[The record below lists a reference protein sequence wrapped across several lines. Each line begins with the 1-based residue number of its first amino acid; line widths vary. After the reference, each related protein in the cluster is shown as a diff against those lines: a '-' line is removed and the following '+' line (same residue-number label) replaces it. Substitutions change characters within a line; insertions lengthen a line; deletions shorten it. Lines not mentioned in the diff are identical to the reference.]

1 MSDRPSA
8 SASVSASVSAS
19 ASTGLTRW
27 RYQAADARGAMTR
40 GEVDAVSAEAAVDLL
55 RRRSLWVIDLE
66 PTRGASASAVRS
78 SGAAS
83 TSTSTSATPAVTAAR
98 LLDRLSQRTTDRE
111 ESLATL
117 TRSVATL
124 LGAGVPLER
133 ALAFAASGE
142 SDARWQQ
149 VFRGL
154 QTAVTRGES
163 LSEAA
168 ARVEALPR
176 AYAPLLAAAEASG
189 SMAAT
194 FARLADDLEAR
205 SQLRARVRAALVY
218 PTLLALASTV
228 GTLVILVVV
237 VPRFADLIADA
248 GGTVPAS
255 TRLLIA
261 LSALLSRFG
270 WLLAIA
276 VILAVTGVR
285 QSLQD
290 GSRRRRWHAT
300 RLGWPLVGRF
310 EREQAAAGYLSTLAV
325 ALESGVPLLR
335 AMTLARG
342 TVGNVALVEQLAGA
356 EAVVR
361 DGGAVSDALSGSLPP
376 LATRLLEAG
385 EQGGALAPLARR
397 AATAAN
403 DQVQRVIT
411 GAVSLIEPVMILG
424 FGGVV
429 GFVALALLQAIYG
442 SNASSF

>member
-1 MSDRPSA
+1 MSDRTSA
-8 SASVSASVSAS
+8 SASASAS
-19 ASTGLTRW
+19 AGMIRW
-27 RYQAADARGAMTR
+27 RYQAADAQGAMTR
-40 GEVDAVSAEAAVDLL
+40 GEVDAVSAEAAADVL

-66 PTRGASASAVRS
+66 PTPGASASLSRS
-78 SGAAS
+78 SVPAS
-83 TSTSTSATPAVTAAR
+83 TSAAPAGF
-98 LLDRLSQRTTDRE
+98 LDRLSRRTTDHE
-111 ESLATL
+111 ESLAIL

-124 LGAGVPLER
+124 LESGVPLER

-142 SDARWQQ
+142 TDARWQR
-149 VFRGL
+149 VFGGL
-154 QTAVTRGES
+154 QSAVTRGES
-163 LSEAA
+163 LSQAA
-168 ARVEALPR
+168 TRAEELPR
-176 AYAPLLAAAEASG
+176 TYAPLLAAAEASG

-237 VPRFADLIADA
+237 VPRFADLIAGA

-255 TRLLIA
+255 TRLLIG

-276 VILAVTGVR
+276 VVLAGTAVR
-285 QSLQD
+285 QALQD
-290 GSRRRRWHAT
+290 ASRRRRWHTA
-300 RLGWPLVGRF
+300 RLGWPVVGRF

-335 AMTLARG
+335 AMSLARG
-342 TVGNVALVEQLAGA
+342 TVGNDALAERMTGA

-361 DGGAVSDALSGSLPP
+361 DGGSVSGALAGSLPP

-397 AATAAN
+397 AATAAS
-403 DQVQRVIT
+403 DQVQRVMT
-411 GAVSLIEPVMILG
+411 SAVSLIEPVMILG
-424 FGGVV
+424 FGGIV

-442 SNASSF
+442 MNASSF

>member
-1 MSDRPSA
+1 MSDRTSASATASA
-8 SASVSASVSAS
+8 SASAPA
-19 ASTGLTRW
+19 GLTRW

-40 GEVDAVSAEAAVDLL
+40 GEVDAVSAEAAVDVL

-66 PTRGASASAVRS
+66 PTRGASASAAISAGSASPS
-78 SGAAS
+78 S
-83 TSTSTSATPAVTAAR
+83 TPAR
-98 LLDRLSQRTTDRE
+98 YLDRLSRRTTDRE
-111 ESLATL
+111 ESLAIL

-124 LGAGVPLER
+124 LESGVPLER

-142 SDARWQQ
+142 TDARWQQ

-163 LSEAA
+163 LSESA

-218 PTLLALASTV
+218 PTVLALASTV

-237 VPRFADLIADA
+237 VPRFADLIAGA

-261 LSALLSRFG
+261 LSTLLSRFG
-270 WLLAIA
+270 WLLAIGVLFA
-276 VILAVTGVR
+276 GAAVR
-285 QSLQD
+285 QSLQEV
-290 GSRRRRWHAT
+290 GRRRRWHAA

-335 AMTLARG
+335 AMALARG
-342 TVGNVALVEQLAGA
+342 TVGNAALAEQMAGA

-361 DGGAVSDALSGSLPP
+361 DGGSVSGALSRSLPP

-397 AATAAN
+397 AATASG

-442 SNASSF
+442 INASSF

>member
-1 MSDRPSA
+1 M
-8 SASVSASVSAS
+8 
-19 ASTGLTRW
+19 TRW
-27 RYQAADARGAMTR
+27 RYQAADAQGAMTR

-66 PTRGASASAVRS
+66 PTRGASASTVLV
-78 SGAAS
+78 SG
-83 TSTSTSATPAVTAAR
+83 SATASVTSAR
-98 LLDRLSQRTTDRE
+98 LLDRLSRWTTDGE
-111 ESLATL
+111 ESLAIVS
-117 TRSVATL
+117 RSVATL
-124 LGAGVPLER
+124 LESGVPLER
-133 ALAFAASGE
+133 ALAFAASAE
-142 SDARWQQ
+142 TDARWQQ

-205 SQLRARVRAALVY
+205 SQLRARVRAAMVY

-237 VPRFADLIADA
+237 VPRFADLIAGA

-270 WLLAIA
+270 WLLGIA
-276 VILAVTGVR
+276 VLLAGTSVR

-290 GSRRRRWHAT
+290 LARRRRWHAT
-300 RLGWPLVGRF
+300 RLRWPLIGRF

-342 TVGNVALVEQLAGA
+342 TVGNAALAEQLAGA
-356 EAVVR
+356 EAVVQ
-361 DGGAVSDALSGSLPP
+361 DGGSISGALSGALPP

-397 AATAAN
+397 AATAAS

-442 SNASSF
+442 INASSF

>member
-1 MSDRPSA
+1 MNERPA
-8 SASVSASVSAS
+8 ASV
-19 ASTGLTRW
+19 GMTRW
-27 RYQAADARGAMTR
+27 RYQAADAQGAMSR
-40 GEVDAVSAEAAVDLL
+40 GEVEAATAEAAVDLL
-55 RRRSLWVIDLE
+55 RRRALWVIDLA
-66 PTRGASASAVRS
+66 PTPDASAAAGSVGTGIGTS
-78 SGAAS
+78 PPPSGF
-83 TSTSTSATPAVTAAR
+83 
-98 LLDRLSQRTTDRE
+98 LDRLSRRRGDGE
-111 ESLATL
+111 ESLAIL

-124 LGAGVPLER
+124 LDSGVPLER
-133 ALAFAASGE
+133 ALAFAAAGE
-142 SDARWQQ
+142 TDARWQQ
-149 VFRGL
+149 IFTGL
-154 QTAVTRGES
+154 QKAVTRGES

-168 ARVEALPR
+168 ARVESLPR

-194 FARLADDLEAR
+194 FVRLADDLEAR

-237 VPRFADLIADA
+237 VPRFADLIASA

-255 TRLLIA
+255 TRLLIG

-270 WLLAIA
+270 WLLAVV
-276 VILAVTGVR
+276 VILGGTAVR

-290 GSRRRRWHAT
+290 ASRRKRWHAA
-300 RLGWPLVGRF
+300 RLQWPMVGRF

-335 AMTLARG
+335 AMALARG
-342 TVGNVALVEQLAGA
+342 TVGNDALSERLGVAESA
-356 EAVVR
+356 VR
-361 DGGAVSDALSGSLPP
+361 DGGSVSQALAGSLTP

-397 AATAAN
+397 AATAAH
-403 DQVQRVIT
+403 DQVQRLMTSTV
-411 GAVSLIEPVMILG
+411 ALIEPVMILG

-442 SNASSF
+442 INASSF

>member
-1 MSDRPSA
+1 MSDRASA
-8 SASVSASVSAS
+8 SASAS
-19 ASTGLTRW
+19 AGMIRW
-27 RYQAADARGAMTR
+27 RYQAADAQGAMTR
-40 GEVDAVSAEAAVDLL
+40 GEVDAVSVEAAVDLL

-66 PTRGASASAVRS
+66 PIRGASASVMRS
-78 SGAAS
+78 SGSGFAWA
-83 TSTSTSATPAVTAAR
+83 TSAR

-124 LGAGVPLER
+124 LGSGVPLER

-142 SDARWQQ
+142 SDTRWQQ

-176 AYAPLLAAAEASG
+176 SYAPLLAAAEASG

-194 FARLADDLEAR
+194 FTRLADDLEAR

-237 VPRFADLIADA
+237 VPRFADLIAGA

-255 TRLLIA
+255 TRLLIT

-276 VILAVTGVR
+276 VLAAGTAMR

-290 GSRRRRWHAT
+290 LARRRRWHAM
-300 RLGWPLVGRF
+300 RLRWPLVGRF

-342 TVGNVALVEQLAGA
+342 TVGNAALAEQLAGA
-356 EAVVR
+356 AAVVR
-361 DGGAVSDALSGSLPP
+361 DGGSISGALAGSLPP

-397 AATAAN
+397 AATAAS

-424 FGGVV
+424 FGGIV

-442 SNASSF
+442 INASSF